1 MSPAQHLRSLWGRW
15 WPMAFSPLAF
25 IAVIAAMGDAKPE
38 HWIIVA
44 LLTALAVTGERSKA
58 FLVAVLPGLAIVFG
72 YELVRYLR
80 PVFVTPDRILGCE
93 LRSLE
98 QALFSF
104 GNSSTLSDYFATH
117 HAPVFDVLFAV
128 PYTAF
133 WMVAVAYSVFL
144 YFRNRAQLSR
154 YLWLLAAVHGVS
166 FVIWMAF
173 PAAPPW
179 YVLNEGCT
187 IDPDAAPS
195 AAALLRVDRLFG
207 ITYFESFYSRAPTV
221 FGALPSLHCAFP
233 VAGLLAA
240 WRNAGWGERMVHLAY
255 SAWMLCASVYL
266 LHHWL
271 LDGVLG
277 IAIVVAAHL
286 VLTRLSFGRR
296 RTSRG

>member
-1 MSPAQHLRSLWGRW
+1 MSPAQHLRSLWGHW
-15 WPMAFSPLAF
+15 WPLAFSPLAF
-25 IAVIAAMGDAKPE
+25 LAVIAGLGDAKPE

-44 LLTALAVTGERSKA
+44 LLTVLAVAGERPKA
-58 FLVAVLPGLAIVFG
+58 FLIAVLPGLAIAFG

-104 GNSSTLSDYFATH
+104 GNASTLSDYFATH
-117 HAPVFDVLFAV
+117 HAPVFDVFFAV

-133 WMVAVAYSVFL
+133 WMVAVAYSLFL
-144 YFRNRAQLSR
+144 YFRNREQLSR

-166 FVIWMAF
+166 FVIWMAV

-179 YVLNEGCT
+179 YVLSEGCT

-271 LDGVLG
+271 LDGLLG

-286 VLTRLSFGRR
+286 VLTRLSLGRR